1 MHELSFNILC
11 LIGII
16 YLLWRITMF
25 SKTLLQLVWK
35 SKSWVNKSAEDK
47 ISELCHCNFTIFN
60 DSD

>member
-16 YLLWRITMF
+16 CLLWRITIF
-25 SKTLLQLVWK
+25 LKTLLQLVWK
-35 SKSWVNKSAEDK
+35 SKSWVNKSTEDK
-47 ISELCHCNFTIFN
+47 ISELCHCNFTVFG

>member
-16 YLLWRITMF
+16 YLLWRITIF
-25 SKTLLQLVWK
+25 FKTLLQLVWK
-35 SKSWVNKSAEDK
+35 SKSWVNKSTEDK
-47 ISELCHCNFTIFN
+47 ISELCHCNFTVFG